1 MKILLIN
8 GSPRKTGLVSQ
19 MLQIMS
25 LEAELQGAEVETIVV
40 DRLLIRPC
48 IGCMNCR
55 SNNFCQLPEDDA
67 HRTLQKIQDANV
79 LIIGSP
85 CYWGNMNGY
94 LKVLFDRM
102 VYGLIGEGKNGIPA
116 PKQKGKKAVIV
127 TTCTTPWPFNILF
140 NQTNGVV
147 KAIKQILNYSGYSV
161 QGIVQKGGTKAH
173 PELTDKEKEKCR
185 KIIQKIISH

>member
-25 LEAELQGAEVETIVV
+25 QEAELQGAEVETIVV

-55 SNNFCQLPEDDA
+55 SKNFCHLPEDDA

-102 VYGLIGEGKNGIPA
+102 VYGLIGEVKNGIPA

>member
-25 LEAELQGAEVETIVV
+25 QEAELQGAEVETIVV

-55 SNNFCQLPEDDA
+55 SKNFCHLPEDDA

-102 VYGLIGEGKNGIPA
+102 VYGLIGKGKNGIPA

-147 KAIKQILNYSGYSV
+147 KTIKQILNYSGYSV